1 MLGGDLKA
9 VLFGPSTC
17 ESIVSLTCLCSS
29 WSVSPQQ
36 PVTAIIFWVTEGEFS
51 LFVSIILCYWYRYF
65 LIFQQVYLERFE
77 NDGHSDSETD
87 SDDEKPLSELKQSI
101 VLSRYLTPSHRQLPC
116 SDQEVTPREGL
127 FTPQVRVTLSFY
139 PCLSMLLLVR

>member
-1 MLGGDLKA
+1 MSVFKLISKPTTTSDCYYILGYGGEI
-9 VLFGPSTC
+9 F
-17 ESIVSLTCLCSS
+17 
-29 WSVSPQQ
+29 SVC
-36 PVTAIIFWVTEGEFS
+36 IN
-51 LFVSIILCYWYRYF
+51 ILCYWYRYF

-127 FTPQVRVTLSFY
+127 FTPQVRVTPSFY